1 MDTQAYRVAVMLT
14 INDQLSRQM
23 AIISKDANQLYLR
36 FNKIN
41 DTIKKITASAEK
53 AATSIAKM
61 NKAMSGNAIASSGRG
76 ANEFAGAMKK
86 AADSAQLISKVS
98 TVGGFALPMVLAA
111 SGGSLAISNAARSIP
126 ASVMR
131 GGGGF
136 LPPGGQLLL
145 SGPGGS
151 GGGGR
156 GFSTF
161 SGWRN
166 GVPPGGWGG
175 GMPPGGAG
183 SGGGANG
190 GSHADGVANMAIAYG
205 AFSFMKHAVDAGAE
219 YQTMVEKFKQYGMGD
234 AAVAEAEKFAESTK
248 IIGASKIDM
257 LRYFTE
263 AQGVFRESG
272 AHTLDEQLKGAR
284 LAAPVMAKMQVAMQ
298 GLDEHAKAMTVAK
311 QMDMLRFVEQAGGLQ
326 SADKFNNLMNLG
338 FKAIQSSGGNID
350 FTQLRQFYSKAGTS
364 AYGLSAKALFGEL
377 EPIIGELKGSTAGDA
392 LMTSYNRLN
401 GIIKLPNQ
409 VVHDLEKMGIWDYKR
424 IQHNSMGGVKK
435 FNGNPL
441 VNSELFAE
449 SPVEYYQKMI
459 LPIYKSRK
467 MSEEEIQRTNALIFG
482 RTGGKMFNLIDKQLK
497 TIEHSVE
504 ALNKSRGL
512 DDSYS
517 AVSGT
522 YAGKQIDFEAK
533 WKDFQ
538 LALAQDGGLL
548 DTFTRG
554 LQGLTVFLKNLTEFS
569 NNNPKLTSASM
580 TLLELVTAVATFKG
594 GLWLVKHAFSALLS
608 PMSIL
613 TGEGGIPLLST
624 SLGGLAGVVARL
636 VPILSLFIPTNNTPN
651 TTEELK
657 SLDNSKRQNWMQN
670 DPTKPYAGAWQDQVT
685 AWVKAHPGQKI
696 PNFSTDS
703 NGFMHAE
710 NKNPLQAVQ
719 VNSSIYLDGRKIGD
733 AVTQHMVKQGSR
745 PPSGPSGVDSTMS
758 LIHAGMGSL
767 VTR

>member
-14 INDQLSRQM
+14 VNDQLSRQM

-41 DTIKKITASAEK
+41 DTLKKITNSADRAASA
-53 AATSIAKM
+53 IARM
-61 NKAMSGNAIASSGRG
+61 NKAMSSGALVSSASG
-76 ANEFAGAMKK
+76 ANNLAAAMKK
-86 AADSAQLISKVS
+86 AADSAQTISKVS
-98 TVGGFALPMVLAA
+98 MAGGLALPAVVA
-111 SGGSLAISNAARSIP
+111 SGGALALGAATRSF
-126 ASVMR
+126 S
-131 GGGGF
+131 GGGSI
-136 LPPGGQLLL
+136 PPGGAPLLL
-145 SGPGGS
+145 AGPG

-161 SGWRN
+161 AGWRR

-175 GMPPGGAG
+175 GVPPGNAG
-183 SGGGANG
+183 SASGGGS
-190 GSHADGVANMAIAYG
+190 GSHADGIANIAIAYG

-219 YQTMVEKFKQYGMGD
+219 YQTMVQKFRQYGMGN

-263 AQGVFRESG
+263 AQGVFREAG

-326 SADKFNNLMNLG
+326 SAEKFNTLMNLG

-364 AYGLSAKALFGEL
+364 AFGLSAKALFGEL
-377 EPIIGELKGSTAGDA
+377 EPIIGELKGSAAGDA

-409 VVHDLEKMGIWDYKR
+409 VVHDLEKMGIWDYKK
-424 IQHNSMGGVKK
+424 ITHNAMGGVKR

-449 SPVEYYQKMI
+449 SPVEYYKKMI

-522 YAGKQIDFEAK
+522 YAGKQIDFDAK

-554 LQGLTVFLKNLTEFS
+554 LQGLTTFLKNITEFS
-569 NNNPKLTSASM
+569 NNNPKLTSAAM
-580 TLLELVTAVATFKG
+580 TLLEVVAAMAAFKG
-594 GLWLVKHAFSALLS
+594 GVWLVKYALSALFS
-608 PMSIL
+608 PLNLLVGPKGVPLL
-613 TGEGGIPLLST
+613 TSSLDGFAGVLGRIIPLL
-624 SLGGLAGVVARL
+624 GLV
-636 VPILSLFIPTNNTPN
+636 IPTNNTPN
-651 TTEELK
+651 TSEELK
-657 SLDNSKRQNWMQN
+657 SRDLYASRNWAKNNPLMPHAPSWQNQVADWMN
-670 DPTKPYAGAWQDQVT
+670 E
-685 AWVKAHPGQKI
+685 HPGQPVPK
-696 PNFSTDS
+696 FRTDS
-703 NGFMHAE
+703 SGFMYPE
-710 NKNPLQAVQ
+710 VRNPLQTVQ
-719 VNSSIYLDGRKIGD
+719 VNSSVYLDGSKVGD
-733 AVTQHMVKQGSR
+733 AITRHMVKQGSR
-745 PPSGPSGVDSTMS
+745 PPTGVSGVDSTMN

>member
-14 INDQLSRQM
+14 VNDQLSRQM
-23 AIISKDANQLYLR
+23 AIISKDANHLYLR

-41 DTIKKITASAEK
+41 DQLKKITTSANNAASA
-53 AATSIAKM
+53 IARM
-61 NKAMSGNAIASSGRG
+61 NKAMNSNGISSTSRDANNFAS
-76 ANEFAGAMKK
+76 AMKR
-86 AADSAQLISKVS
+86 AADSAQVISRASAVAPA
-98 TVGGFALPMVLAA
+98 ALPLAVMASSGAMALA
-111 SGGSLAISNAARSIP
+111 SGGG
-126 ASVMR
+126 R
-131 GGGGF
+131 GG
-136 LPPGGQLLL
+136 LPPGSAPLLL

-151 GGGGR
+151 RSSG
-156 GFSTF
+156 GFSALN
-161 SGWRN
+161 GWRN

-175 GMPPGGAG
+175 GNPPGGGG
-183 SGGGANG
+183 SGYGGGN
-190 GSHADGVANMAIAYG
+190 GSHADGIANMAIAYG
-205 AFSFMKHAVDAGAE
+205 GFSFMKHAVDAGAE

-248 IIGASKIDM
+248 IIGASRIDM

-272 AHTLDEQLKGAR
+272 AHTLEEQLKGAR

-364 AYGLSAKALFGEL
+364 AYGLSEQALFGEL

-409 VVHDLEKMGIWDYKR
+409 VVHDLEKMGIWDSRR
-424 IQHNSMGGVKK
+424 ITHNSMGGVKR

-449 SPVEYYQKMI
+449 SPVQYYEKMI
-459 LPIYKSRK
+459 LPIYRKRK
-467 MSEEEIQRTNALIFG
+467 MTEEEIQRTNALIFG
-482 RTGGKMFNLIDKQLK
+482 RTGGKMFNLIDKQMK
-497 TIEHSVE
+497 TIEHSVS
-504 ALNKSRGL
+504 ALAKARGL
-512 DDSYS
+512 DNSYG

-533 WKDFQ
+533 WKDFE

-548 DTFTRG
+548 DTFTKG
-554 LQGLTVFLKNLTEFS
+554 LQGLTTFLQKLTEFS
-569 NNNPKLTSASM
+569 NNHPKFTSSAM
-580 TLLELVTAVATFKG
+580 TLLELVTALAAFKG
-594 GLWLVKHAFSALLS
+594 GLWLTKHALSALFT
-608 PMSIL
+608 PISIL
-613 TGEGGIPLLST
+613 NGSSGISLLT
-624 SLGGLAGVVARL
+624 TRLGALGGAVSGVSIATAAAAAYVMAIAGNEVVERWKALKEGRPYDQIMGQSAEMSDLEKLQRRNWAR
-636 VPILSLFIPTNNTPN
+636 N
-651 TTEELK
+651 
-657 SLDNSKRQNWMQN
+657 
-670 DPTKPYAGAWQDQVT
+670 
-685 AWVKAHPGQKI
+685 HPGE
-696 PNFSTDS
+696 PFPGSWSSSVNSGRFPE
-703 NGFMHAE
+703 A
-710 NKNPLQAVQ
+710 KNPLQTVQ
-719 VNSSIYLDGRKIGD
+719 VNSSVYLDGRKVGD
-733 AVTQHMVKQGSR
+733 AITQHIVKQGSK
-745 PPSGPSGVDSTMS
+745 PPSGVSGVDTTMN
-758 LIHAGMGSL
+758 LIHAGMGSF

>member
-41 DTIKKITASAEK
+41 DTIKKITASADK

-61 NKAMSGNAIASSGRG
+61 NKAMSGNAMATNGRG

-86 AADSAQLISKVS
+86 AAESAQIISRVS
-98 TVGGFALPMVLAA
+98 TVGGFALPMALAA
-111 SGGSLAISNAARSIP
+111 TGGSIAMSNVARRITS
-126 ASVMR
+126 
-131 GGGGF
+131 GGGGGL

-145 SGPGGS
+145 GGPGGS
-151 GGGGR
+151 GGNG

-161 SGWRN
+161 SGWKK

-175 GMPPGGAG
+175 GVPPGGAG
-183 SGGGANG
+183 SGSGGNG
-190 GSHADGVANMAIAYG
+190 GSHADGIANMAIAYG

-219 YQTMVEKFKQYGMGD
+219 YQTMVQKFKQYGMGD

-248 IIGASKIDM
+248 IIGASRIDM

-284 LAAPVMAKMQVAMQ
+284 LAAPIMAKMQVAMQ

-326 SADKFNNLMNLG
+326 SAEKFNNLMNLG

-512 DDSYS
+512 DDSYG

-522 YAGKQIDFEAK
+522 YAGKQIDFDAK

-554 LQGLTVFLKNLTEFS
+554 LTGLTSFLKNMTEFS

-580 TLLELVTAVATFKG
+580 TLLELVTAVSAFKG
-594 GLWLVKHAFSALLS
+594 GIWLASHALSALIS
-608 PMSIL
+608 PIGFL
-613 TGEGGIPLLST
+613 TGQSGVPLLSS
-624 SLGGLAGVVARL
+624 SLGGLAGVLTRIIPLLALIV
-636 VPILSLFIPTNNTPN
+636 PTNNTPN
-651 TTEELK
+651 MTQELK
-657 SLDNSKRQNWMQN
+657 SLDESKRRNWMLN
-670 DPTKPYAGAWQDQVT
+670 NPMKPYAGSWQTQV
-685 AWVKAHPGQKI
+685 AEWVKEHPGERI
-696 PNFSTDS
+696 PNFRTDS
-703 NGFMHAE
+703 NGFMYPE
-710 NKNPLQAVQ
+710 VRNPLQTIQ
-719 VNSSIYLDGRKIGD
+719 VSSSIYLDNKKVGD
-733 AVTQHMVKQGSR
+733 AISQHLVKQGSK
-745 PPSGPSGVDSTMS
+745 PPTGVSGVDATMN

-767 VTR
+767 TTR